1 MVEAT
6 LSYLA
11 PMMEK
16 PAYYMYP
23 PPEGEAWR
31 NTVGDR
37 RMVAIADGRAIAPQ
51 PSLEVDGVELVRHET
66 AVDDLFDGD
75 AVRSA
80 YYPEME
86 RLVAA
91 VTGAAHVLAFD
102 HNVRSGPM
110 AEAGERDAQAPVRFV
125 HNDYTEDSGPQ
136 RVRDLLESAEAE
148 ERLRHR
154 VAVINVWKPMR
165 GPVLELPLAVCDART
180 IELDDFVPTDLRY
193 RDRIG
198 EIYGMRWRAEHRWIY
213 FPRMR
218 ADEAML
224 LKCYDS
230 DTSGSRFTA
239 HTAFDDPATPA
250 GAPARESIEVRTLAF
265 FEPTA

>member
-1 MVEAT
+1 MVEAS

-11 PMMEK
+11 PMAEK

-23 PPEGEAWR
+23 PPAGEPSR

-37 RMVAIADGRAIAPQ
+37 RTVKIENGRELSPR
-51 PSLEVDGVELVRHET
+51 PSLDVAGVELVPHVT
-66 AVDDLFDGD
+66 AVDDLFDAD
-75 AVRSA
+75 AVRA
-80 YYPEME
+80 GYYPEME
-86 RLVAA
+86 QLVAEA
-91 VTGAAHVLAFD
+91 TGAVRVLAFD

-110 AEAGERDAQAPVRFV
+110 AESGERGAQAPVRFV

-136 RVRDLLESAEAE
+136 RVRDLLDPDEAEA
-148 ERLRHR
+148 RLRHR
-154 VAVINVWKPMR
+154 VAVINVWKPMH
-165 GPVLELPLAVCDART
+165 GPVLEAPLAVCDART
-180 IELDDFVPTDLRY
+180 IAMSDFVRTDLRY
-193 RDRIG
+193 RDRTG
-198 EIYGMRWRAEHRWIY
+198 EIYGMRWSAEHRWIY
-213 FPRMR
+213 FPQMR

-230 DTSGSRFTA
+230 DASLACFTA

-265 FEPTA
+265 FGPAA